1 LCRPAQTSS
10 ESSLV
15 EISMVRQPAF
25 CPFCKFLVVIFHGH
39 ENSDSCESRTEQA
52 LILQPFLVI
61 HHWRVASSEATI
73 TLKSTPLQN
82 EKPLSRHAILFYN
95 LNHMT
100 LENWIVIQMSWF
112 SIMYLKNIQICH
124 KIPSLNP
131 PPIFYSSFFSLG
143 FLIFWLFFKDSIFC

>member
-1 LCRPAQTSS
+1 MRIVTA
-10 ESSLV
+10 
-15 EISMVRQPAF
+15 M
-25 CPFCKFLVVIFHGH
+25 
-39 ENSDSCESRTEQA
+39 
-52 LILQPFLVI
+52 
-61 HHWRVASSEATI
+61 RVAQNRPWFCNHSWWSTI
-73 TLKSTPLQN
+73 DEWLQMRPPSPSNLHHYKN

-131 PPIFYSSFFSLG
+131 PPIFYSSFF
-143 FLIFWLFFKDSIFC
+143 FFFWDFLFFDCFLKIQSFFKIMHVISDTCSVLNVIRSHI

>member
-1 LCRPAQTSS
+1 MHCQHCAGLRKLHQNLASLKFPWLGSQLFAPSANSS
-10 ESSLV
+10 SSFFMAMRIV
-15 EISMVRQPAF
+15 TAV
-25 CPFCKFLVVIFHGH
+25 
-39 ENSDSCESRTEQA
+39 
-52 LILQPFLVI
+52 
-61 HHWRVASSEATI
+61 RVAQNRPWFCNHSWWSTI
-73 TLKSTPLQN
+73 DEWLQMRPPSPSNLHHYKN

-131 PPIFYSSFFSLG
+131 PPIFYSSFFFFGISY
-143 FLIFWLFFKDSIFC
+143 FLIVS